1 MTHHSFTCLSL
12 PTCLPPSHI
21 HCLSHFHTH
30 TQQMI
35 DELKLA
41 DRRYKEEMPAF
52 ARMKNKYDRMKASR
66 DQAAKEAIEHKKRVA
81 LLESQLQECQK
92 VLSFVIQDELLF
104 FLYIQT
110 DD

>member
-1 MTHHSFTCLSL
+1 MV
-12 PTCLPPSHI
+12 
-21 HCLSHFHTH
+21 
-30 TQQMI
+30 
-35 DELKLA
+35 DKLRWA

-52 ARMKNKYDRMKASR
+52 ARMKKKYGRMKASG
-66 DQAAKEAIEHKKRVA
+66 DQAAKDVIEQKKRVA

-104 FLYIQT
+104 FLYVQT